1 MLKKK
6 ESKIQQEIVIWFRN
20 NYCLKTSN
28 LKCTIFSVPNER
40 NNKKEMMFMKATGLL
55 SGVSD
60 LICVI
65 PNKVLFI
72 ECKDEKG
79 RQQPNQ
85 IEFEKTV
92 TDLGLKYYLVRS
104 LDEFKSIPE
113 INQLIT

>member
-20 NYCLKTSN
+20 NYCLKTCKP
-28 LKCTIFSVPNER
+28 KCTIFSVPNER

-60 LICVI
+60 LIVVQPGRVI
-65 PNKVLFI
+65 FV

-79 RQQPNQ
+79 RQSETQVDFQ
-85 IEFEKTV
+85 ETV
-92 TDLGLKYYLVRS
+92 TALGFEYYVVRS
-104 LDEFKSIPE
+104 LEEFKKI
-113 INQLIT
+113 IQKQ

>member
-20 NYCLKTSN
+20 NHCLKN
-28 LKCTIFSVPNER
+28 HDPKCSIFSVPNER
-40 NNKKEMMFMKATGLL
+40 NSKKEMMFMKATGLL

-65 PNKVLFI
+65 PNKVMFI

-92 TDLGLKYYLVRS
+92 TALGFEYYVVRS
-104 LDEFKSIPE
+104 LEEFKKIIQKNT
-113 INQLIT
+113 IN

>member
-28 LKCTIFSVPNER
+28 PKCTIFSVPNER

-60 LICVI
+60 LICII

-85 IEFEKTV
+85 IEFQKTV
-92 TDLGLKYYLVRS
+92 TALGFEYYVVRS
-104 LDEFKSIPE
+104 LEEFKKIIQKNT
-113 INQLIT
+113 IN

>member
-20 NYCLKTSN
+20 NYCLKMSN
-28 LKCTIFSVPNER
+28 PKCTIFSVPNER

-60 LICVI
+60 LICII

-92 TDLGLKYYLVRS
+92 TALGFKYYLVRS
-104 LDEFKSIPE
+104 LDEFKNIPE
-113 INQLIT
+113 IKNN